1 MIGRQPTSPILKV
14 IAGAAVTMLLLVSLT
29 GNLDGRAALWSNL
42 LGKPLWQTLG
52 IVFSVAPAAV
62 EALQAYAFRY
72 QQIAPCPLEMLAC
85 FWPLFHA
92 VAEVA

>member
-1 MIGRQPTSPILKV
+1 MIGRQATSQSLKV
-14 IAGAAVTMLLLVSLT
+14 IAGAAVTVLLLVSLI
-29 GNLDGRAALWSNL
+29 GNLDGQAALWSNL
-42 LGKPLWQTLG
+42 FGKPQWRALG

-72 QQIAPCPLEMLAC
+72 QQIAPCPLEMLVC

-92 VAEVA
+92 VAEVS

>member
-1 MIGRQPTSPILKV
+1 MKGRQATSQSLKV
-14 IAGAAVTMLLLVSLT
+14 IAGAAVTVLLLVSLI
-29 GNLDGRAALWSNL
+29 GNLDGQAALWSNL
-42 LGKPLWQTLG
+42 FGKPLWRALG

-72 QQIAPCPLEMLAC
+72 QQIAPCPLEMLVC

>member
-1 MIGRQPTSPILKV
+1 MTGRQPTSHSLKV
-14 IAGAAVTMLLLVSLT
+14 IAGAALTMLLLVSVI
-29 GNLDGRAALWSNL
+29 GNLDGQAALWSNL
-42 LGKPLWQTLG
+42 LGNTLWRALG
-52 IVFSVAPAAV
+52 MVFSVAPAAV

-72 QQIAPCPLEMLAC
+72 QQISPCPLQMLVC